1 MIRGTGRT
9 DFQNG
14 DPQAQYQS
22 LFGRLL
28 KLPDETLVHPA
39 HDYKGDTVTTIG
51 GERLYNPRL
60 QVKSPQEYVDLMSSL
75 HLTNPKMMDVALPA
89 NMHQGLSQE
98 GIAPRLGLQ
107 RRRGQGRHWQTGG
120 GADRSP

>member
-1 MIRGTGRT
+1 MFTGDILLIHGTGRT

-28 KLPDETLVHPA
+28 KLPDETLVYPA

-51 GERLYNPRL
+51 KGRLYNPRL
-60 QVKSPQEYVDLMSSL
+60 RVSHRRNMS
-75 HLTNPKMMDVALPA
+75 
-89 NMHQGLSQE
+89 
-98 GIAPRLGLQ
+98 I
-107 RRRGQGRHWQTGG
+107 
-120 GADRSP
+120 